1 MKNKKGMSDVV
12 TTVLIILF
20 AIIAVAIIGG
30 IVINQISKTG
40 GKISTSAVCSEIDI
54 TPKACVKITA
64 IAVDTDCAN
73 TGSSCVCKITGA
85 EVVGD
90 TCAQVKIMRG
100 GVTSTEWTIKGIIPI
115 FELKDGTTES
125 GTEITT
131 STTPKIPD
139 ALTTVGATLK
149 DKAFDLV
156 SKAGVAVKV
165 VDKKGQEIS
174 CDLYK
179 TTKVDC
185 LATA

>member
-1 MKNKKGMSDVV
+1 
-12 TTVLIILF
+12 VLIILF
-20 AIIAVAIIGG
+20 AIVAVAIIGG
-30 IVINQISKTG
+30 IVINQVSKTG

-54 TPKACVKITA
+54 TPKACVKIDVVTTCGTA
-64 IAVDTDCAN
+64 A
-73 TGSSCVCKITGA
+73 
-85 EVVGD
+85 

-100 GVTSTEWTIKGIIPI
+100 GATSAEWTIKSIIPI

-125 GTEITT
+125 GTEIIGIGL
-131 STTPKIPD
+131 PG
-139 ALTTVGATLK
+139 ALATVDATLK